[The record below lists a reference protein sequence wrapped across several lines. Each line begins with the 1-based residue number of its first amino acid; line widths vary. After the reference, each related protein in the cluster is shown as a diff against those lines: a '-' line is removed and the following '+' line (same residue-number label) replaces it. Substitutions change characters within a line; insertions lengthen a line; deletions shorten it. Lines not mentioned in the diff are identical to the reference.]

1 MNTEAAASNGDGR
14 LRKIGAPCTRLRTGD
29 ALLLTL
35 FGLDAA
41 MEVDG
46 ASLTRR
52 TGDPVI
58 GGKVST
64 DLRRTCCG
72 KGAPETRL
80 LEEVLEEFETAT
92 EL

>member
-1 MNTEAAASNGDGR
+1 
-14 LRKIGAPCTRLRTGD
+14 
-29 ALLLTL
+29 
-35 FGLDAA
+35 
-41 MEVDG
+41 
-46 ASLTRR
+46 
-52 TGDPVI
+52 VI